1 MTFSEHVDDWT
12 WEIGGRIERV
22 GAVEQNPL
30 WKISDSREQL
40 GSAPWTLFE
49 PDGLDLDIQL
59 VP

>member
-1 MTFSEHVDDWT
+1 M
-12 WEIGGRIERV
+12 

-59 VP
+59 VL